1 MNCLYCQHSNPEDEH
16 RCQRCGRRLPAAA
29 ARPGPENYV
38 SAYQAS
44 QATALAMAP
53 AMAPEQSEAP
63 AAAAPQR
70 KQIPRQTRLFV
81 DPDAKVLQFPSAPKP
96 QEPKPRSRR
105 HAAQASDSQAF
116 LDFLPPAPHAPR
128 TLKTSVEAVI
138 YCDAPVATPTHR
150 AVGFALDFSMVGVAV
165 GVFLLTFYACGGEFE
180 RINAGMS
187 LGFGGAFLSIALFYG
202 FLWVLTGSE
211 TAGERWTGLRLIN
224 FDGSP
229 IDRRERAIRYAA
241 SCLSLCAAGLGMLW
255 SLADEESLTWHD
267 HMSKTFPTIRS

>member
-1 MNCLYCQHSNPEDEH
+1 
-16 RCQRCGRRLPAAA
+16 
-29 ARPGPENYV
+29 
-38 SAYQAS
+38 
-44 QATALAMAP
+44 
-53 AMAPEQSEAP
+53 MAPEQSEAP

-150 AVGFALDFSMVGVAV
+150 AVGFALDFSMIGIAV